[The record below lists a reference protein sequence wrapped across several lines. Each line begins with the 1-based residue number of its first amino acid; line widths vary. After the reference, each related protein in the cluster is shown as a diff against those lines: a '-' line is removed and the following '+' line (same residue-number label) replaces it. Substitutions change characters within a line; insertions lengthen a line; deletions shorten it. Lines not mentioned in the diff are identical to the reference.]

1 MSGIEKDFHHLISE
15 GLGFDMSDPN
25 LKDTPQRVS
34 RMYQELFKNVGKEFN
49 GMTSFPNSEQYDQI
63 IMMDNIHF
71 TSVCS
76 HHFLPFSGKAWFAYL
91 PDQRLMGASK
101 AARVITHYA
110 AQPQL
115 QENLCQ
121 QVVNYIEK
129 DLQPQGIMLVMRAI
143 HGCMACRG
151 VYQYHGAGMITSSI
165 RGVFKNPAA
174 RNEVMDLI
182 KLSIMME
189 K

>member
-1 MSGIEKDFHHLISE
+1 MKEIAANFHQLMSK
-15 GLGFDMSDPN
+15 GLGFDMTDPN
-25 LKDTPQRVS
+25 LKDTPQRVE
-34 RMYQELFKNVGKEFN
+34 RMYNDLFKNVGKEFS
-49 GMTSFPNSEQYDQI
+49 GMTSFPNSEDYDQI
-63 IMMDNIHF
+63 VLMDNIHF

-76 HHFLPFSGKAWFAYL
+76 HHFLPFTGKAWFAYL
-91 PDQRLMGASK
+91 PDKKLMGASK

-121 QVVNYIEK
+121 QVTNYIEN
-129 DLQPQGIMLVMRAI
+129 DLQPKGIMLVMRAI
-143 HGCMACRG
+143 HGCMSCRG
-151 VYQYHGAGMITSSI
+151 VYQYDGAGMMTSSI
-165 RGVFKNPAA
+165 RGVFKDPAA

-182 KLSIMME
+182 KLSVMME

>member
-1 MSGIEKDFHHLISE
+1 MSEIEKYFHHLMTE
-15 GLGFDMSDPN
+15 GLGLDLSDPN
-25 LKDTPQRVS
+25 LKETPQRVS
-34 RMYQELFKNVGKEFN
+34 RMYQNLFKNLGKEFD
-49 GMTSFPNSEQYDQI
+49 GMTSFPNSENYDQI
-63 IMMDNIHF
+63 ILMDTIHF

-121 QVVNYIEK
+121 QVTNYIEN
-129 DLQPQGIMLVMRAI
+129 DLKPRGIMLVMRAI
-143 HGCMACRG
+143 HGCMSCRG
-151 VYQYHGAGMITSSI
+151 VYQYHGAGMTTSSI
-165 RGVFKNPAA
+165 RGVFIDPAA
-174 RNEVMDLI
+174 RSEVMDLI